1 MADAVLLPPPST
13 APDAGNAP
21 PPAGPGEPIAATPP
35 VETPW
40 RRLLAALRPPR
51 RLRFTRE
58 GKFFVGMTFAV
69 GFAAINTG
77 NNLLYIIL
85 GMMLSLILVSG
96 ILSELTLRGVH
107 VARRVPPQIFAGR
120 PFLMGIALQNTKR
133 RLPSFSLEVEDLLG
147 DRPLDKKCYFLKVP
161 AGKTQATSYR
171 FTFARR
177 GVYGFHGFTL
187 ATKYPFALFRKSR
200 DIAAPAEVIVFPRVS
215 EVGHL
220 TADQMAAGEGLRSH
234 ERARGDE
241 FHGLREFRSGDDPRD
256 IHWKVTAKLGR
267 TMVRE
272 YEGEA
277 VRRVVVGLDNRL
289 PGGDDADTAGPELL
303 DEMETAVELT
313 ASLARH
319 FLERGYAV
327 GIAAR
332 GGGVDPGAGPAQ
344 LWRLLRFLAV
354 LRFLSAEDRVPPP
367 VPEPDAYSVLVL
379 HRRAGLAG
387 VGRFARVFQVGQ
399 AGGPPPAPPLPAP
412 SAADAPEAAPADP
425 PPAPPAP
432 AAPPGA
438 A

>member
-1 MADAVLLPPPST
+1 VSTDALDLGAIPP
-13 APDAGNAP
+13 GP
-21 PPAGPGEPIAATPP
+21 PIGRPAGGAGAAAEPG
-35 VETPW
+35 W
-40 RRLLAALRPPR
+40 RRWLGALRPPR

-107 VARRVPPQIFAGR
+107 VGRKVPPQIFAGR
-120 PFLMGIALQNTKR
+120 PFLMGIALQNTKE

-171 FTFARR
+171 FTFPRR

-200 DIAAPAEVIVFPRVS
+200 DIAAPAEVIVFPRLS

-220 TADQMAAGEGLRSH
+220 SADQIAAGAGLRSP

-241 FHGLREFRSGDDPRD
+241 FHGLREFRPGDDPRD
-256 IHWKVTAKLGR
+256 IHWKMTAKIGR

-272 YEGEA
+272 WEGEA
-277 VRRVVVGLDNRL
+277 VKRVVIALDNRL
-289 PGGDDADTAGPELL
+289 PGGDAEAAGPELL
-303 DEMETAVELT
+303 DEMETGVEL
-313 ASLARH
+313 AGSLARH

-327 GIAAR
+327 GISAR
-332 GGGVDPGAGPAQ
+332 DGGVPPSSGPPQ
-344 LWRLLRFLAV
+344 LWRILRFLAV
-354 LRFLSAEDRVPPP
+354 LRLLAPDDRAAR
-367 VPEPDAYSVLVL
+367 PEVEADAYSVLVV
-379 HRRAGLAG
+379 HRRAGMGNAS
-387 VGRFARVFQVGQ
+387 VYSRVFQVG
-399 AGGPPPAPPLPAP
+399 GAP
-412 SAADAPEAAPADP
+412 
-425 PPAPPAP
+425 
-432 AAPPGA
+432 
-438 A
+438 